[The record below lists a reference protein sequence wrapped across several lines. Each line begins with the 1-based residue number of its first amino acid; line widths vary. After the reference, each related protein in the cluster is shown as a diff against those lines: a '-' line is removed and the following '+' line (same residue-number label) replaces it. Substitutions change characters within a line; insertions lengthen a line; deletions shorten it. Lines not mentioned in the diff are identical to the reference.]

1 MADGARLFNTEE
13 TIQRRLTTASHE
25 IENFG
30 QYDYILVNDRLEESI
45 DILKSIVEAER
56 LKRSHA
62 AMSSRDQTGAGG
74 CRSRPEAK
82 MMQQVETI
90 LATFDLSR
98 FPTVTE

>member
-1 MADGARLFNTEE
+1 MR
-13 TIQRRLTTASHE
+13 ISR
-25 IENFG
+25 

-56 LKRSHA
+56 LKRSEA
-62 AMSSRDQTGAGG
+62 ALTAKDDAVLAVADGAL
-74 CRSRPEAK
+74 RTH